1 MARTDGG
8 DSKGRL
14 VAGIEGRGGGFGAA
28 AYALVIAIFVVT
40 LLALL
45 SGLGDKI
52 GTALQDL
59 LDSLPLPT

>member
-1 MARTDGG
+1 M
-8 DSKGRL
+8 
-14 VAGIEGRGGGFGAA
+14 AGIEGRGGGFGAA

-52 GTALQDL
+52 GMALQDFI
-59 LDSLPLPT
+59 DSLPLPT